1 VERYTVSQITAAIGE
16 ALEAEFS
23 DTTVEGEVSGFKA
36 HGSGHWYFSLKDGQA
51 VLNCAMF
58 RNDNAKV
65 RRAPRDG
72 DKLACRGGIDV
83 YAPRGSYS
91 LIVRKLEATGEGDL
105 LRKLAELRERLR
117 AEGLFDS
124 KRKRPL
130 PTYPR
135 AIGVATSPTGA
146 AFADILRVVRGR
158 FPGLTIYLAP
168 CRVQGEGAAAE
179 IVAALRLLQAH
190 GRSDV
195 IIVGRGGGS
204 AEDLWCFNEEAV
216 VRAVA
221 ASAIPTVSA
230 VGHEVDTALTDFA
243 ADVRAATPSHAAELV
258 TPEGAALEAWLFE
271 HQARLRAAA
280 AQRVRRGRERLAAVR
295 LQHPRQRVERG
306 RMRCDELAERLA
318 AAVER
323 YASRRRDRL
332 TAAARH
338 LDALSPLKV
347 LDRGYAIALRDGVP
361 VRDAHALSTGD
372 RLDLRLAVGAR
383 VVVVAD

>member
-1 VERYTVSQITAAIGE
+1 
-16 ALEAEFS
+16 
-23 DTTVEGEVSGFKA
+23 
-36 HGSGHWYFSLKDGQA
+36 
-51 VLNCAMF
+51 
-58 RNDNAKV
+58 
-65 RRAPRDG
+65 
-72 DKLACRGGIDV
+72 
-83 YAPRGSYS
+83 
-91 LIVRKLEATGEGDL
+91 
-105 LRKLAELRERLR
+105 
-117 AEGLFDS
+117 
-124 KRKRPL
+124 
-130 PTYPR
+130 
-135 AIGVATSPTGA
+135 
-146 AFADILRVVRGR
+146 
-158 FPGLTIYLAP
+158 
-168 CRVQGEGAAAE
+168 
-179 IVAALRLLQAH
+179 
-190 GRSDV
+190 
-195 IIVGRGGGS
+195 
-204 AEDLWCFNEEAV
+204 
-216 VRAVA
+216 
-221 ASAIPTVSA
+221 
-230 VGHEVDTALTDFA
+230 
-243 ADVRAATPSHAAELV
+243 V